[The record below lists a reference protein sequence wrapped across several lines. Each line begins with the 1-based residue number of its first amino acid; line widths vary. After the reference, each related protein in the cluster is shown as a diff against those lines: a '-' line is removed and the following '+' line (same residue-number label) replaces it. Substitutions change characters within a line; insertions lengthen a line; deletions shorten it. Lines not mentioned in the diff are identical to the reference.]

1 MGVGSIIVGI
11 AAFLFMFGGFFTSII
26 PFLGT
31 LLSFG
36 APLLAIAGIV
46 LGGLGLSRAKRDGEP
61 TGAPTAG
68 LILNIVAL
76 IPALVIA
83 LTCGLCNACITAGA
97 MNPQSQQN
105 QWWLD
110 GGGGNPFA
118 PQPGFPLGPDGGATG
133 AGGPLVPGQPPPV
146 FPPPPMGD
154 AKDAGAPGSAPG
166 EGEEAPSPS
175 DPGPAAGGRAAGS
188 RGEAPPATP

>member
-11 AAFLFMFGGFFTSII
+11 AAFLFMFGGFLTSVI

-36 APLLAIAGIV
+36 APMLALAGIV
-46 LGGLGLSRAKRDGEP
+46 MGGLALSRAKRDGEP

-76 IPALVIA
+76 IPALVVA
-83 LTCGLCNACITAGA
+83 LTCGLCNACISAGV
-97 MNPQSQQN
+97 MNPQQ
-105 QWWLD
+105 
-110 GGGGNPFA
+110 GRG
-118 PQPGFPLGPDGGATG
+118 QPWIIDGGASPFGPGTSPFGPGPSPPGPTG
-133 AGGPLVPGQPPPV
+133 PGVGPKDAGPSLGPPPA

-154 AKDAGAPGSAPG
+154 DTAPDDTAPDDT
-166 EGEEAPSPS
+166 APSASP
-175 DPGPAAGGRAAGS
+175 
-188 RGEAPPATP
+188 

>member
-11 AAFLFMFGGFFTSII
+11 AAFLFMFGGFLTSVI

-36 APLLAIAGIV
+36 APLLAIAGII
-46 LGGLGLSRAKRDGEP
+46 LGGLALSRAKRDGEP

-68 LILNIVAL
+68 LILNIIAL

-97 MNPQSQQN
+97 MNPQTQQD

-110 GGGGNPFA
+110 GGAGNPFA
-118 PQPGFPLGPDGGATG
+118 PQPGFPLGPDAGTTG
-133 AGGPLVPGQPPPV
+133 VGPAMPGQPPPM
-146 FPPPPMGD
+146 FPPPPMGTQEPEREGT
-154 AKDAGAPGSAPG
+154 AEPEAADAG
-166 EGEEAPSPS
+166 
-175 DPGPAAGGRAAGS
+175 
-188 RGEAPPATP
+188 TL